1 MKKEKQKGKVIV
13 AIAVIVFLIILVLWN
28 IFSEQQ
34 KPEEDEPADTVSI
47 YMDNVDSEQNTDF
60 LEQIVIQKDY
70 SNEVILQSAKDF
82 LKTYYTIQGAYTP
95 QRHFKNYSEYLSEQG
110 KQNLAVPQESNEE
123 VVSLESGINAIAS
136 FVSEVSDDTVRTV
149 SFITLESKVNTS
161 PPTKA
166 SYMVVLDLRYID
178 GKWMVD
184 NMPINQLM
192 DETDLSTLF
201 Q

>member
-1 MKKEKQKGKVIV
+1 MKQKGKVIA
-13 AIAVIVFLIILVLWN
+13 AIAVVVLLAVLIFWN
-28 IFSEQQ
+28 LSSEKQQ
-34 KPEEDEPADTVSI
+34 TEENRPADTVSI
-47 YMDNVDSEQNTDF
+47 YMDNVDSQQNTDF
-60 LEQIVIQKDY
+60 LEQMIIQKDH

-82 LKTYYTIQGAYTP
+82 LKAYYTIQGAYTP
-95 QRHFKNYSEYLSEQG
+95 QRHFADYSEYLSEQG

-123 VVSLESGINAIAS
+123 VVSLESGIHAISS
-136 FVSEVSDDTVRTV
+136 FVSDVSEDTARTV
-149 SFITLESKVNTS
+149 SFIQLESKVNTS

-166 SYMVVLDLRYID
+166 CYMVVLDLHYID

>member
-1 MKKEKQKGKVIV
+1 MKQKGKVIA
-13 AIAVIVFLIILVLWN
+13 AIAVVVLLAVLIFWN
-28 IFSEQQ
+28 LSSEKQQ
-34 KPEEDEPADTVSI
+34 TEENRPADTVSI
-47 YMDNVDSEQNTDF
+47 YMDNVDSQQNTDF
-60 LEQIVIQKDY
+60 LEQMIIQKDH

-82 LKTYYTIQGAYTP
+82 LKAYYTIQGAYTP
-95 QRHFKNYSEYLSEQG
+95 QRHFADYSEYLSEQG
-110 KQNLAVPQESNEE
+110 KQNLAIPPDSNEE
-123 VVSLESGINAIAS
+123 VVSLESGIHAISS
-136 FVSEVSDDTVRTV
+136 FVSDVSEDTARTV
-149 SFITLESKVNTS
+149 SFIQLESKVNTS

-166 SYMVVLDLRYID
+166 CYMVVLDLCYID

>member
-1 MKKEKQKGKVIV
+1 MKKEKQKGKVIFI
-13 AIAVIVFLIILVLWN
+13 IAVVILLTAFI
-28 IFSEQQ
+28 IFSLQNEKQQ
-34 KPEEDEPADTVSI
+34 AEENRPADTVSI
-47 YMDNVDSEQNTDF
+47 YMDNVDGEQNTDF

-70 SNEVILQSAKDF
+70 SNEVISQSAKDF

-95 QRHFKNYSEYLSEQG
+95 QRHFADYSEYLSEQG

-136 FVSEVSDDTVRTV
+136 FVSEVSDDTTRTV
-149 SFITLESKVNTS
+149 SFIQLESKVNTS

-166 SYMVVLDLRYID
+166 CYMVVLDLHYID
-178 GKWMVD
+178 GKWIVD